1 MSLYLARHGKT
12 DWNIARRWQS
22 RTDIPINDIGRGQ
35 ARHLASLIK
44 SQKIIFGQ
52 VLCSPL
58 VRAREAAE
66 ILIDG
71 IGPTPKIDERL
82 TELDFGLFEGRLEA
96 DLRAE
101 LGHAYDAWKKRMYLD
116 PAPRGES
123 ILDVAQRVN
132 PLLSVLLQSSEHI
145 LLVAHQVVN
154 MALKAAM
161 SNCFTVDCLSSFQQA
176 NDEIDVWHSSPP
188 QFIYRISGHG

>member
-22 RTDIPINDIGRGQ
+22 STDIPINDIGRGQ
-35 ARHLASLIK
+35 ARQLAGLIK
-44 SQKIIFGQ
+44 SQKIVFGR

-58 VRAREAAE
+58 VRARETAE
-66 ILIDG
+66 ILTND
-71 IGPTPKIDERL
+71 IGPTPEIDERL

-101 LGHAYDAWKKRMYLD
+101 LGHTYDEWKKRMYLN

-132 PLLSVLLQSSEHI
+132 PLLSILLQSSEHI

-154 MALKAAM
+154 MALKATM
-161 SNCFTVDCLSSFQQA
+161 SNCFTVHCLSSFQQA
-176 NDEIDVWHSSPP
+176 NDEIDVWHTSPP
-188 QFIYRISGHG
+188 QFISRISGHE